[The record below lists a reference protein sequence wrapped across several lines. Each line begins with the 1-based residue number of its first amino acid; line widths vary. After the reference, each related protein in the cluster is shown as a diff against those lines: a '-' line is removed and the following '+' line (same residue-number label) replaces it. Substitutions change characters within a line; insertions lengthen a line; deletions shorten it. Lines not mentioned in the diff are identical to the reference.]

1 MKPRRIV
8 IALAAFVVATA
19 CVSFAN
25 NEREKKPEKK
35 SETKLTETD
44 RENIIRTFMAEQAF
58 VHRMFPMGKI
68 GLRIENGVVTPTD
81 AQVRQL
87 AADYGPACRPGDR
100 AKITAVRFKDNG
112 IIFEINGGPVKRKKW
127 YQRLQISGAGS
138 VAVTPTGQQPDMN
151 IDTNARGSYVALVFK
166 GHVPALTPDE
176 IKQMLSPVLDFK
188 SATVAEAYEKSLPPK
203 LAEAVKD
210 HKALVGMDRDM
221 VTFALGRAPRKI
233 READKEGTEYE
244 EWIYG
249 QPPQDVQFV
258 RFIGNKVVRIETMS
272 IDGHKVVRTKDE
284 VGDLNGAISA
294 MANKEQPKSSSGD
307 APNPSAPSLMR
318 PGEQP
323 VVVTPSTPVR
333 PQNYPP
339 PGAPP
344 TNPGSDPGIPDAGQ
358 PGIPSPNGPPIGPPG
373 MPPH

>member
-1 MKPRRIV
+1 MKPRWIV
-8 IALAAFVVATA
+8 IALALVFLVTA
-19 CVSFAN
+19 GVSFAA
-25 NEREKKPEKK
+25 NERDKTPEKKP
-35 SETKLTETD
+35 ETKLTEID
-44 RENIIRTFMAEQAF
+44 RENIIRVFMAEQVF

-68 GLRIENGVVTPTD
+68 GLRIEDGVVTPTD

-100 AKITAVRFKDNG
+100 AKITNVVFKDNG

-127 YQRLQISGAGS
+127 YQRLQVSGAGS
-138 VAVTPTGQQPDMN
+138 IAVTPTGQQPDNMN

-166 GHVPALTPDE
+166 GHVPALTTDE

-221 VTFALGRAPRKI
+221 VTFALGRPPNKI
-233 READKEGTEYE
+233 RETDKEGREYE

-249 QPPQDVQFV
+249 TPPQSVQFV
-258 RFIGNKVVRIETMS
+258 RFIGDKVVRIETMS
-272 IDGHKVVRTKDE
+272 IDGQKVVRTKDE
-284 VGDLNGAISA
+284 VGDLSGAISA
-294 MANKEQPKSSSGD
+294 MAKKEQPKSDSGD
-307 APNPSAPSLMR
+307 ASNPSAPSLLR
-318 PGEQP
+318 PGEQQIN
-323 VVVTPSTPVR
+323 VTPSTPAR

-344 TNPGSDPGIPDAGQ
+344 NNPGSSTGIPDASQ
-358 PGIPSPNGPPIGPPG
+358 PGIPSPNGPPG